1 MTLGWGIVG
10 IGRVADTWMAPAIN
24 ADPNSRIAEVV
35 SRDQSRADAFA
46 ATHHASLA
54 STSFDAML
62 DNRQVDVVLVTTP
75 NALHPAQVIA
85 AARAGKHVYC
95 DKPLGLTVAD
105 ARQAIEACA
114 AAGVRLGM
122 NFQTRHHL
130 CFDVARGLIER
141 GELGEISLV
150 QVDTGNGGRRP
161 AGWRLEPAI
170 AGLGVVNN
178 LAIHMYDLLRYLLG
192 AEVTEVT
199 ALFDTGRA
207 EAIEL
212 MALVLLRFSN
222 GTLAYA
228 NGNQVSPFPLDE
240 IVIHG
245 TEGRIDGRG
254 ITRLGQEGD
263 MRVRTRDAKTAE
275 HYSNKDCYG
284 RAVAAFSRAVLAGEE
299 PNPSGRDGLRS
310 VHLTEAIT
318 RSVREGRTIV
328 LDPAAA

>member
-1 MTLGWGIVG
+1 
-10 IGRVADTWMAPAIN
+10 
-24 ADPNSRIAEVV
+24 
-35 SRDQSRADAFA
+35 
-46 ATHHASLA
+46 
-54 STSFDAML
+54 
-62 DNRQVDVVLVTTP
+62 
-75 NALHPAQVIA
+75 
-85 AARAGKHVYC
+85 
-95 DKPLGLTVAD
+95 LGL
-105 ARQAIEACA
+105 
-114 AAGVRLGM
+114 VRLLWPKGWR
-122 NFQTRHHL
+122 QHL
-130 CFDVARGLIER
+130 
-141 GELGEISLV
+141 LV
-150 QVDTGNGGRRP
+150 VRP
-161 AGWRLEPAI
+161 KTFLRWHRKGWRLNWSWKSRTR
-170 AGLGVVNN
+170 LGRPRLSREVRDLVARIFQENR
-178 LAIHMYDLLRYLLG
+178 LWGTERIRGELLRYLLG

-228 NGNQVSPFPLDE
+228 NGNQMSPFPLDE

-263 MRVRTRDAKTAE
+263 MRVRTRDAETTE

-284 RAVAAFSRAVLAGEE
+284 RAVAAFSRGVLAGEE

-310 VHLTEAIT
+310 VQLTEAIT